1 MINKQDVL
9 AGISGPIKRY
19 NEKMSGDFS
28 DWQPLDDAAAMMLQG
43 KTVKD
48 EDFIPPF
55 RPLLKMMRMIMEKSK
70 DSSWSWSDPEVLAV
84 FKEVSE
90 GEVYNLFSKTIV
102 DIVTGII
109 KRSDV
114 GTLVEVGAGTGKVT
128 ADLCKAMK
136 ENAITDVPL
145 IISDQSPMIK
155 QTGDSLRKTYPEINI
170 TDIVWDLKKGKH
182 DHFDTSVKKPIM
194 VFERFCMPYAGYD
207 AIDVIAEIADI
218 LILVDDLSITGEKA
232 SFDRIY
238 ERIGSQFMVFDE
250 ARKRLEKHFS
260 FIHVCDR
267 EIIEMVNSPVTS
279 FTLAVK

>member
-9 AGISGPIKRY
+9 AGISAPIKRY
-19 NEKMSGDFS
+19 NHKMANDFS